1 MTGVQTCAL
10 PILSA
15 IAQNFGGYTSNA
27 WAGLLCI
34 LRHLFTS
41 FCLLNVCYLARVDGL
56 SGCAS
61 CRTVTHSGLDLNAV
75 SNSSSSSL
83 NADFACCHGTS
94 PPLLL
99 IWANGTHYKQRV
111 KLALGN
117 LPADY
122 TSLPFYIFFV
132 ISCREYWPIGP
143 DVIMI
148 SYFFCDIPL

>member
-1 MTGVQTCAL
+1 M
-10 PILSA
+10 
-15 IAQNFGGYTSNA
+15 Y
-27 WAGLLCI
+27 
-34 LRHLFTS
+34 
-41 FCLLNVCYLARVDGL
+41 YLARVDGL

-122 TSLPFYIFFV
+122 TSLPL
-132 ISCREYWPIGP
+132 
-143 DVIMI
+143 
-148 SYFFCDIPL
+148 YFFCDIMPRILAHRARCYNDFIFFL